1 MIKLFSLIS
10 TLDKRGSILF
20 EFRFTCVRLPRYS
33 VYSPELT
40 CAPTPLLDLIFKEL
54 DKRSQRRR

>member
-1 MIKLFSLIS
+1 
-10 TLDKRGSILF
+10 LF
-20 EFRFTCVRLPRYS
+20 EFRLTCVRLPRYS

-54 DKRSQRRR
+54 DKRTQRRR